1 MLGLTSYR
9 LCTTVHLV
17 VCRFMQFS
25 AAAVKFLGSRFKAIG
40 RLLGVC
46 ARCAL
51 LGAKINSSLACVVF
65 TLFRIQFSAIWSW
78 WLRYNHC
85 ILFFTHKV
93 YSGVSKVWASISQSN
108 KLIPGFGISFIQGN
122 VFAHNRN
129 IYVSLSQAFSV
140 FDWCLI
146 FAEIVLADDWYFLTV
161 LWYIWCVRD
170 SQRCS
175 IHQSTRHHPV
185 PYFVEL
191 NHPVRSQWRV

>member
-1 MLGLTSYR
+1 MLQNVVVLILQPIAGKVSDFAVIGRDLIRLESRLSLSSIHFCIIPLFKLPNYGDFACLSLHLGKLISHCYLKWRQLVWYSICPLMLGLTSYR
-9 LCTTVHLV
+9 LCTTVHPV

-78 WLRYNHC
+78 WLRYIHC

-93 YSGVSKVWASISQSN
+93 YSGVSKV
-108 KLIPGFGISFIQGN
+108 
-122 VFAHNRN
+122 
-129 IYVSLSQAFSV
+129 
-140 FDWCLI
+140 
-146 FAEIVLADDWYFLTV
+146 
-161 LWYIWCVRD
+161 
-170 SQRCS
+170 
-175 IHQSTRHHPV
+175 
-185 PYFVEL
+185 
-191 NHPVRSQWRV
+191 